1 MPPILTLVLEVG
13 LICGLT
19 VWQGRKLA
27 QVRRIL
33 ESADDTEIPT
43 RCPLKFEPGLAF
55 LAFWLRCFGFAFGL
69 GLFNLVNSWS
79 RLGSLDVALNSLGV
93 LLTLAFVMGLG
104 CGAWLFAGW
113 WQPGWQ
119 RLWADF
125 KRPRPRRRQHFNAEG
140 EVEPLQI
147 YQSEAVVMDLPPYHE
162 LNSPDSNSAVSW
174 CDECGRWMA
183 TQHRHEPV
191 PV

>member
-1 MPPILTLVLEVG
+1 MPPILTLGLEVG

-33 ESADDTEIPT
+33 ESANDTEILS
-43 RCPLKFEPGLAF
+43 RRPLRFEPGLAF
-55 LAFWLRCFGFAFGL
+55 LGFWLRCFGFALGL
-69 GLFNLVNSWS
+69 GLFNLITSWS
-79 RLGSLDVALNSLGV
+79 RMGSLDVALNSLGV

-119 RLWADF
+119 RVWANF
-125 KRPRPRRRQHFNAEG
+125 KRPHPRLRQRPNAH
-140 EVEPLQI
+140 VEPAQI
-147 YQSEAVVMDLPPYHE
+147 DQTEAVMMDLPPYHE
-162 LNSPDSNSAVSW
+162 LNAANSNAEVSW
-174 CDECGRWMA
+174 CDDCGRWMA
-183 TQHRHEPV
+183 TQHRHDPV